1 MAEAAAS
8 AAQAQRWVLKSPAH
22 LGYLDVLRAQ
32 FPDLHIVH
40 MHRDPRTTIASGA
53 SLNATLH
60 AMHADT
66 VDRHRV
72 GAQWLERMGWTN
84 DRAMAVRDGWQDDT
98 AVVTDIAFDDAV
110 ADPIGQVARVYDA
123 VGLPLQP
130 RPPRTRCGAG
140 WPGVPARRHARPTA
154 WRITACVPSRSTSDS
169 RCTTNVSAVRRTVR
183 SNAVPDDPVSTAS
196 QREQELAAL
205 ELIEH
210 PIVKAA
216 YRTVAETWLGRAKAS
231 DAMRERF
238 DESFAEVMFS
248 AAVWSSN
255 QDKLRPKVSC
265 ITRLAHPVDGRRI
278 PGSRWGI
285 DNPDS
290 VYRVIPISGD
300 ERYEIHGRVGQHRMT
315 ENYFTLWDA
324 HMGTVDVLNGRT
336 MAVDSDG
343 SFTITVDADPAN
355 GRPNHVQTSA
365 EAHEFYIRDVL
376 LDWGRDDP
384 NHIEVQRLGGPPVTP
399 ARTLDEQAEATAAMM
414 DYFANFTG
422 KLSHGVYKMP
432 ANHFNLAWSADKVGA
447 MRNQVYVMGRFE
459 LDPDEAFVVDLSDG
473 GAEYFTV
480 PLSNIWGTTLDLV
493 DRTGS
498 LNKAQSVA
506 NEDGTYSYVISPV
519 DPGVANWID
528 SDGLREAI
536 LTLRMAEF
544 GETGPARRPRGAR
557 GRVVKLDQLDAEVPH
572 LPRVSAQQRAT
583 RTGRRRKAYLRR
595 LPEGTV

>member
-1 MAEAAAS
+1 MPE
-8 AAQAQRWVLKSPAH
+8 
-22 LGYLDVLRAQ
+22 
-32 FPDLHIVH
+32 
-40 MHRDPRTTIASGA
+40 
-53 SLNATLH
+53 
-60 AMHADT
+60 
-66 VDRHRV
+66 
-72 GAQWLERMGWTN
+72 
-84 DRAMAVRDGWQDDT
+84 
-98 AVVTDIAFDDAV
+98 
-110 ADPIGQVARVYDA
+110 
-123 VGLPLQP
+123 
-130 RPPRTRCGAG
+130 
-140 WPGVPARRHARPTA
+140 
-154 WRITACVPSRSTSDS
+154 
-169 RCTTNVSAVRRTVR
+169 
-183 SNAVPDDPVSTAS
+183 DPVATAS
-196 QREQELAAL
+196 QHEQELAAL
-205 ELIEH
+205 DLIEH
-210 PIVKAA
+210 PTVKAA
-216 YRTVAETWLGRAKAS
+216 YRSVGQTWLGRAKAS
-231 DAMRERF
+231 DAMRDRF
-238 DESFAEVMFS
+238 DDSFAEVMFS

-300 ERYEIHGRVGQHRMT
+300 ERYEIRGRVGRHRLT
-315 ENYFTLWDA
+315 ENYFTLWDPN
-324 HMGTVDVLNGRT
+324 MGTVAVLNGRT

-355 GRPNHVQTSA
+355 GRPNHVQTTS

-384 NHIEVQRLGGPPVTP
+384 NSFEVQRLGGSPATP

-459 LDPDEAFVVDLSDG
+459 LAPDEAFVVDLSDG

-506 NEDGTYSYVISPV
+506 NEDGSYTYVISPV

-544 GETGPARRPRGAR
+544 GENGPREDLGAR
-557 GRVVKLDQLDAEVPH
+557 GRVVKLDQLDTEVPH
-572 LPRVSAQQRAT
+572 LPRVSAEQRAT
-583 RTGRRRKAYLRR
+583 ELANRRTAYLRR
-595 LPEGTV
+595 LPEGTI